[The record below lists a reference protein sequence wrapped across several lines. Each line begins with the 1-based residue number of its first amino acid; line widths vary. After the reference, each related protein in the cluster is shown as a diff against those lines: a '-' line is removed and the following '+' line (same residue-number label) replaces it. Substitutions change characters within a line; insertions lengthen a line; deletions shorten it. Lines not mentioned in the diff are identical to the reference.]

1 MANSFSGDAK
11 AQTAVDSHLF
21 LMFSAG
27 WAVFSL
33 ATVRKAISFPKMVS
47 LFFEREHRFH

>member
-33 ATVRKAISFPKMVS
+33 ATKAISFPKMVS